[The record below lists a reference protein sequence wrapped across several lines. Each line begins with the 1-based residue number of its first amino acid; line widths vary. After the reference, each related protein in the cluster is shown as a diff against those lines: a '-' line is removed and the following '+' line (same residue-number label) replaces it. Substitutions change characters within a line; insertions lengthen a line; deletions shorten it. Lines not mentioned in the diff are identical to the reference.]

1 MPEDKKFYELFE
13 DKTISDVYKNIYDN
27 ATKTRNQVKGLIDQ
41 IKPFVKNLES
51 SIIIVPLIREY
62 MEILVRNDEHL
73 IKLADSAIRLL
84 KDGKAGGGEG
94 EVLTEAEK
102 KQILENAEEYVEEYG
117 EYKRIEDENKKS
129 IDERVDTIK
138 EEFLGEEVVFS
149 SEGEKVGEEK

>member
-1 MPEDKKFYELFE
+1 
-13 DKTISDVYKNIYDN
+13 
-27 ATKTRNQVKGLIDQ
+27 
-41 IKPFVKNLES
+41 
-51 SIIIVPLIREY
+51 

-102 KQILENAEEYVEEYG
+102 KQILENAEEYAEEYG

-129 IDERVDTIK
+129 IDERVDAIK

-149 SEGEKVGEEK
+149 SEEEKVEEEK